1 MALCKHDAN
10 MQGEA
15 TEKTKAGHAPGEIVS
30 SQTHSAQDHT
40 AQHGTADWPAPPPP
54 KGRRARRLPLAGYSR
69 MVFLMKVLLP
79 SIAVVLVGLVIAWP
93 ELISDDNRF
102 RLSAVRID
110 QRDADTLR
118 MVNPRYVGTDDR
130 NQPFTVTAD
139 IAMQSSG
146 NADLVTLDQP
156 KADLALQDGSWVALT
171 ASDGMYYRDRQ
182 SIDLKGAV
190 NIFHDSGYEFRSESA
205 LIDLKAG
212 TAAGKET
219 VTGQG
224 PGGDIEAEGF
234 QILDRGARI
243 LFTGKARLVMYPA
256 AGG

>member
-1 MALCKHDAN
+1 MTS
-10 MQGEA
+10 GE
-15 TEKTKAGHAPGEIVS
+15 APGESVS
-30 SQTHSAQDHT
+30 SQTHSNED
-40 AQHGTADWPAPPPP
+40 GSADWPAPPPP
-54 KGRRARRLPLAGYSR
+54 KGRRVRRLPVAGYSR

-93 ELISDDNRF
+93 ELISDDGRF
-102 RLSAVRID
+102 RLNAVRID
-110 QRDADTLR
+110 QRDAETLR
-118 MVNPRYVGTDDR
+118 MVNPRYVGTDNR

-139 IAMQSSG
+139 AATQSSG
-146 NADLVTLDQP
+146 NADLVALDQP
-156 KADLALQDGSWVALT
+156 KADIALQDGSWVALT
-171 ASDGMYYRDRQ
+171 ASDGLYHRGQQ

-212 TAAGKET
+212 TASGEQT

-224 PGGDIEAEGF
+224 PLGDVEAEGF

>member
-1 MALCKHDAN
+1 MVSCKRDAN
-10 MQGEA
+10 MQGQD
-15 TEKTKAGHAPGEIVS
+15 KDQGSPREIVS
-30 SQTHSAQDHT
+30 SQTQSAQDGN
-40 AQHGTADWPAPPPP
+40 AEWPAPPPP
-54 KGRRARRLPLAGYSR
+54 KGRRVRRLPTAGYSR

-79 SIAVVLVGLVIAWP
+79 SIAVVLVGLVLAWP
-93 ELISDDNRF
+93 ELISDDGRF
-102 RLSAVRID
+102 RLNAVRID
-110 QRDADTLR
+110 QRDAETLR

-139 IAMQSSG
+139 VATQSSG
-146 NADLVTLDQP
+146 NADLVALDHP
-156 KADLALQDGSWVALT
+156 KADIALEDGSWVALT
-171 ASDGMYYRDRQ
+171 ASDGLYHRDRQ
-182 SIDLKGAV
+182 SINLKGAV
-190 NIFHDSGYEFRSESA
+190 NIFHDSGYEFSSESA

-212 TAAGKET
+212 TATGTET

-224 PGGDIEAEGF
+224 PMGDIEAEGF